1 MKDRTVEYMSMDH
14 YMKSEK
20 MKKKSAKMAEMGM
33 PTCATPGKTNEEV
46 QEREQKMREGY
57 GYFTM

>member
-1 MKDRTVEYMSMDH
+1 MKEHSVEYMSMDN

-33 PTCATPGKTNEEV
+33 TTCATPGKTNEEV
-46 QEREQKMREGY
+46 QDREQEMRKGNMFFY
-57 GYFTM
+57 

>member
-1 MKDRTVEYMSMDH
+1 MKEHSVEYMSMDH

-33 PTCATPGKTNEEV
+33 TTCATPGKTNEEV
-46 QEREQKMREGY
+46 QDREQEMRKGNMFFY
-57 GYFTM
+57 

>member
-1 MKDRTVEYMSMDH
+1 MKEHTVEYMSMDH

-33 PTCATPGKTNEEV
+33 TTCATPGKTNEEV
-46 QEREQKMREGY
+46 QDREQEMRKGNMFFY
-57 GYFTM
+57 